1 MSMQRVLGIILLA
14 GGVVLIVLGI
24 SASRSLGNQLSN
36 VFLGHLTQTTLWYL
50 IGGIAA
56 AVVGLILTLGRFGRG

>member
-14 GGVVLIVLGI
+14 GGVVLIVVGI
-24 SASRSLGNQLSN
+24 TASRSLGNQLSN
-36 VFLGHLTQTTLWYL
+36 TFLGHFNQTTMWYL

>member
-24 SASRSLGNQLSN
+24 TASRSLGNQLSN
-36 VFLGHLTQTTLWYL
+36 TFLGHFNQATMWYL

-56 AVVGLILTLGRFGRG
+56 AVVGLILCLGRSRG

>member
-1 MSMQRVLGIILLA
+1 MSMRRVLGVVLLA

-24 SASRSLGNQLSN
+24 TASRSLGNQLSN
-36 VFLGHLTQTTLWYL
+36 AFLGHFNQATMWYL

-56 AVVGLILTLGRFGRG
+56 AVVGLILLLGRSRG